1 MAVLLA
7 LSTQNNN
14 LKQQVSALAAQ
25 VQVLVTQTSSG
36 FAETNF
42 TMSQVRA
49 SVSSLEQKVGMAQTP
64 NPIPHPPRNPQPA
77 QPPARRQTTAPPAN
91 NPASQGQ
98 AQPRPSFANVAARA
112 GATPVVDATPP
123 KPQPLPTAQRRFFAT
138 RKVPKAFSDAPLLA
152 GRLPVLVAKCL
163 TALSCQAPLAFT
175 ATVNK
180 VGTVSLTA
188 NEFTSAEVYV
198 PYFDKLTAFLNDEL
212 ALSSDGPLETF
223 QLAPSGVDVAI
234 HAIPLS
240 LLSEV
245 LEDDQALT
253 QMFTDA
259 LSFSANVT
267 PLQVRLLTP
276 DAQKREGK
284 TATTV
289 VVTLSPDHARSLGS
303 TVRLFSRAR
312 RVQILR
318 TATATT
324 HCTKCFGLG
333 HHQTVCKQ
341 KHDTCP
347 LCAKDHTHKAHKC
360 FRKNEECPRGG
371 HLRAVT
377 GCCDVTPLLCINCKG
392 AHAAFDP
399 TCPKKL
405 AAEEAVMKKLKE
417 KAEAGV
423 HRTHRRAGSNV
434 EMHG

>member
-1 MAVLLA
+1 MAP
-7 LSTQNNN
+7 S
-14 LKQQVSALAAQ
+14 
-25 VQVLVTQTSSG
+25 
-36 FAETNF
+36 
-42 TMSQVRA
+42 
-49 SVSSLEQKVGMAQTP
+49 
-64 NPIPHPPRNPQPA
+64 
-77 QPPARRQTTAPPAN
+77 
-91 NPASQGQ
+91 
-98 AQPRPSFANVAARA
+98 RPSNLL
-112 GATPVVDATPP
+112 PVEWTSQSMPSP
-123 KPQPLPTAQRRFFAT
+123 YLSYLKSSKMIRRSHRCLPTPCPSPQTLHHF
-138 RKVPKAFSDAPLLA
+138 
-152 GRLPVLVAKCL
+152 KC
-163 TALSCQAPLAFT
+163 A
-175 ATVNK
+175 
-180 VGTVSLTA
+180 
-188 NEFTSAEVYV
+188 
-198 PYFDKLTAFLNDEL
+198 
-212 ALSSDGPLETF
+212 SS
-223 QLAPSGVDVAI
+223 
-234 HAIPLS
+234 
-240 LLSEV
+240 
-245 LEDDQALT
+245 
-253 QMFTDA
+253 
-259 LSFSANVT
+259 
-267 PLQVRLLTP
+267 P

-312 RVQILR
+312 HVQILR

-360 FRKNEECPRGG
+360 FRKNKECPRGG

-399 TCPKKL
+399 ICPKKL